1 MSAYGGR
8 ANTKTGRLVARLVTL
23 SDREKTLIV
32 ISNAVSVYS
41 IYAKNPETMPKN
53 LNLIDF
59 VLKSMPAELKK
70 DLTADLIDEVF
81 EFVAKTQS
89 QLS

>member
-1 MSAYGGR
+1 M
-8 ANTKTGRLVARLVTL
+8 VL
-23 SDREKTLIV
+23 SDREKALIV

-53 LNLIDF
+53 LNMIDF

-70 DLTADLIDEVF
+70 DLSADMIDEVF

>member
-1 MSAYGGR
+1 M
-8 ANTKTGRLVARLVTL
+8 TL

>member
-1 MSAYGGR
+1 M
-8 ANTKTGRLVARLVTL
+8 VL

-70 DLTADLIDEVF
+70 DLSADVIDEVF

>member
-1 MSAYGGR
+1 
-8 ANTKTGRLVARLVTL
+8 VVL

-70 DLTADLIDEVF
+70 DLSADMIDEVF

>member
-1 MSAYGGR
+1 M
-8 ANTKTGRLVARLVTL
+8 VL

-70 DLTADLIDEVF
+70 DLSADMIDEVF

>member
-1 MSAYGGR
+1 M
-8 ANTKTGRLVARLVTL
+8 TL

-70 DLTADLIDEVF
+70 DLSADVIDEVF